1 MSNIHSLFRIKHGIE
16 FEGCNCRNRFDS
28 KIMYLME
35 KFATGNY
42 QLVNVSSMELYK
54 LFVDAPYLI
63 LINAHFLN
71 TGKILKFLIFP
82 SLFIL
87 KTYKTQI
94 THNLVVRQ

>member
-1 MSNIHSLFRIKHGIE
+1 MNIIHSLFRIKHAIE
-16 FEGCNCRNRFDS
+16 FQDCNCRNRFES
-28 KIMYLME
+28 KIMYLRE
-35 KFATGNY
+35 KYATGNY
-42 QLVNVSSMELYK
+42 QLANVSSMELYK
-54 LFVDAPYLI
+54 LFLDAPYFI

-94 THNLVVRQ
+94 TNNLVVRQ